1 MADEELTQWS
11 IAAETKEWVG
21 PITVTAD
28 GVETTAF
35 EVTLTSP
42 GARPTSWAA
51 ATELDG
57 GLGLLVGV
65 DTPFPLLPSR
75 KYTAWVR
82 FTDDPEQP
90 VIRCGEIRTY

>member
-28 GVETTAF
+28 GEPTEAF
-35 EVTLTSP
+35 EVTLTAP
-42 GARPTSWAA
+42 GARPTTWEA
-51 ATELDG
+51 ATALDG
-57 GLGLLVGV
+57 GLGIMVG
-65 DTPFPLLPSR
+65 TGTTFPMLPQR

-90 VIRCGEIRTY
+90 VLRCGEIRTY